1 MLNVFWEDTTKE
13 KLKYEKG
20 GYEDTELFTGNK
32 GLCSNYQEGG
42 PKTRGGG
49 LHKIAAKIGG
59 LKVKSL
65 I

>member
-20 GYEDTELFTGNK
+20 GYEDTELFTRNK

-42 PKTRGGG
+42 PKTRGGDYIK
-49 LHKIAAKIGG
+49 L
-59 LKVKSL
+59 LPR
-65 I
+65 